1 MKMKLLLLLMF
12 EGDTGKYAT
21 TVEAKLRDFKGQF
34 AAKTSFS
41 SSSISGVNK
50 VALVLEWWTI
60 SERERAR
67 RQQFNEGLFVERFS
81 HLHLGMGPVIYNQ
94 LDKDFNG

>member
-1 MKMKLLLLLMF
+1 MKLLLLLMF

-50 VALVLEWWTI
+50 VALVLEW
-60 SERERAR
+60 
-67 RQQFNEGLFVERFS
+67 
-81 HLHLGMGPVIYNQ
+81 
-94 LDKDFNG
+94 